1 MDNSL
6 FNSDF
11 AKNSKFENDFVG
23 NILSIKEWHQ
33 LVEQFKKYISK
44 KCDYKLKQ
52 SLIPKKIH
60 QIWLGEQGVPKKSI
74 KWMNSWKEF
83 NPDWEY
89 KLWDEENIKELKV
102 SDYDVYSKKINPG
115 YRSDILR
122 YIILNK
128 FGGLYADTDFE
139 CLKSIPTNILQ
150 FSFIAGIM
158 FGNKPCI
165 GNSIL
170 ISSPNSFILKKILNN
185 IKIKDYKNDINYI
198 IKHSGPH
205 AVTKEYFSA
214 PEEIKNSSLILPSN
228 YFYPFPNFMLNNQTD
243 RYNEVE
249 EVSIGI
255 HHWEMTWMKGNLIK
269 RIQNK
274 LKNFLKHNFQLF

>member
-33 LVEQFKKYISK
+33 LVDQFKKYISE

-60 QIWLGEQGVPKKSI
+60 QIWLGKEGVPKKSI

-89 KLWDEENIKELKV
+89 KLWNEENIKDLKV

-139 CLKSIPTNILQ
+139 CLFVIECL
-150 FSFIAGIM
+150 
-158 FGNKPCI
+158 
-165 GNSIL
+165 L
-170 ISSPNSFILKKILNN
+170 L
-185 IKIKDYKNDINYI
+185 
-198 IKHSGPH
+198 
-205 AVTKEYFSA
+205 
-214 PEEIKNSSLILPSN
+214 
-228 YFYPFPNFMLNNQTD
+228 
-243 RYNEVE
+243 
-249 EVSIGI
+249 
-255 HHWEMTWMKGNLIK
+255 
-269 RIQNK
+269 
-274 LKNFLKHNFQLF
+274 